1 MKKGLILKLAII
13 VLVVVLAS
21 SLSLIGCQKTE
32 TTATAAETTA
42 TAAETT
48 ATAVETTATAAE
60 TTATAVETPS
70 IKEPENKVTLELW
83 YQEWAGGQSWQTA
96 WIPIF
101 EEKHPNIKVN
111 VTFLPFEELNTKIF
125 PSIAA
130 GNEADLLM
138 FYDEW
143 LLGKDASKIFAP
155 ITPQLYSKEEMKKVT
170 FESAL
175 SRITGSDG
183 EIYGVP
189 WGTGANAAGIL
200 IHKDLFDEAGIDQ
213 NSIKTW
219 DDVKEAAK
227 KLTKYKADG
236 KIERSGIVFTYTEA
250 ANLFL
255 DMIAEQGAADKMLNV
270 DTGEWNLNIPEAK
283 NSLETLKSFVDDKT
297 FDPTSGDWS
306 TSFPNKL
313 TAMLVI
319 GPWALGAWGD
329 QYPDLKLDYMY
340 MPKYPGVDK
349 NVHTVVSWA
358 CMAVSKRLEGEKRD
372 AALIYIKEMLE
383 NPEYYDIPFKNGFWV
398 GVPGSKS
405 YVESVIKLAAE
416 GNAPN
421 RAAEIASTVASEY
434 VPSIKLLQTNISE
447 PDLIRAIIFPELQN
461 VFLGQKTVDEV
472 LKYLTTT
479 LTTKEQELK

>member
-1 MKKGLILKLAII
+1 MKKGLILKLVIA
-13 VLVVVLAS
+13 VLIFVLAS
-21 SLSLIGCQKTE
+21 SLSLIGCQKTQ
-32 TTATAAETTA
+32 TAATT
-42 TAAETT
+42 
-48 ATAVETTATAAE
+48 VETTAAVEATTAE
-60 TTATAVETPS
+60 TQAAGTPS
-70 IKEPENKVTLELW
+70 IKEPESKVTLELW
-83 YQEWAGGQSWQTA
+83 YQEWAGGQSWQEA
-96 WIPIF
+96 WIPKF
-101 EEKHPNIKVN
+101 EEKHPNIKIN

-125 PSIAA
+125 PAIAA

-143 LLGKDASKIFAP
+143 LLGKDASKLFAP
-155 ITPQLYSKEEMKKVT
+155 ITPQLYSKDEINKVT

-175 SRITGSDG
+175 SRVTGSDG

-219 DDVKEAAK
+219 NDVKEAAK

-255 DMIAEQGAADKMLNV
+255 DIIAEQGAADKMLNV

-283 NSLETLKSFVDDKT
+283 NSLELLKSFVDDKT
-297 FDPTSGDWS
+297 FDPTSGDPF

-313 TAMLVI
+313 SAMLVI

-405 YVESVIKLAAE
+405 YVDNVVKLANE

-421 RAAEIASTVASEY
+421 RSAEIAAIVASGY
-434 VPSIKLLQTNISE
+434 VPSIKLLQTKISE
-447 PDLIRAIIFPELQN
+447 PDLIRTIIFPELQN
-461 VFLGQKTVDEV
+461 VFLGQKTVDEA

-479 LTTKEQELK
+479 LTTKEKELK